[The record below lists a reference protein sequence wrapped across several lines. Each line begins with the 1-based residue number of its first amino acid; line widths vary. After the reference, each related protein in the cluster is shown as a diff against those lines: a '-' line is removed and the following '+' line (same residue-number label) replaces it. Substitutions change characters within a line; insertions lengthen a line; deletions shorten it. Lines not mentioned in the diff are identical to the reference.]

1 MTGPDDATFL
11 RAVGA
16 AGDDSL
22 PRLVH
27 ADWLD
32 EHGQSARAEFIRT
45 QCALAAAD
53 LTADRRQV
61 LQLRERELLD
71 EHRQAWIDALGFA
84 VEDVE
89 FARGYPERLRLSKWP
104 ARGFFDSPAAAHLA
118 TLSELD
124 LSDLECKDEGLAD
137 FVSTA
142 KLPRLRKLILSGNG
156 ITDAGAATLAT
167 ATGLP
172 ALDTLFLF
180 QNAVTYLGVNALECS
195 ETFTLAVLDNGE
207 RPTGY
212 SHTPGQ
218 TEVARRLFIRARLLR
233 VVRRYF
239 DKYPLLRSAALCV
252 AQYWNDEA
260 DDAVHACV
268 VVSELPEPTLDGT
281 EPYADEGTPDPN
293 LPNTKIKESE
303 YARGS
308 FLHLWSAGVP
318 WDDNNRAIPLW
329 AAFTLEGGSQDS
341 DFSAN
346 YAPAVL
352 FYRHG
357 GYSFLPMLRPQLD
370 GVRSEWSDELGAGEG
385 D

>member
-53 LTADRRQV
+53 LTADRRRV
-61 LQLRERELLD
+61 LELRERELLD

-180 QNAVTYLGVNALECS
+180 QNGVTYLGVNALECS
-195 ETFTLAVLDNGE
+195 EAFTLAVLDNGE

-218 TEVARRLFIRARLLR
+218 TEVARRRFIRTHLLP

-239 DKYPLLRSAALCV
+239 NKYPLLRSAMLCV

-260 DDAVHACV
+260 SDAVHGFL
-268 VVSELPEPTLDGT
+268 VVSELTEPTL
-281 EPYADEGTPDPN
+281 EGVRRFGGKSPDPN
-293 LPNTKIKESE
+293 IPNTPFKEVQHES
-303 YARGS
+303 GS
-308 FLHLWSAGVP
+308 CVSLWRVGVP
-318 WDDNNRAIPLW
+318 WENNYRAIPHW
-329 AAFTLEGGSQDS
+329 AAFAQEGGDQNS
-341 DFSAN
+341 DLTAN
-346 YAPAVL
+346 YASAVL
-352 FYRHG
+352 LYRHG
-357 GYSFLPMLRPQLD
+357 GYTFRPMLRPQLD
-370 GVRSEWSDELGAGEG
+370 GVRAFRDGEAEG

>member
-53 LTADRRQV
+53 LPADRRRV
-61 LQLRERELLD
+61 LELRERELLD

-104 ARGFFDSPAAAHLA
+104 ACGFFESPAAAHLA

-156 ITDAGAATLAT
+156 ITDAGAAVLAT

-172 ALDTLFLF
+172 ALDSLFLF
-180 QNAVTYLGVNALECS
+180 QNAVTDLGVNALECS
-195 ETFTLAVLDNGE
+195 EAFTLAVLDNGDL
-207 RPTGY
+207 PPGY
-212 SHTPGQ
+212 SWTPGE
-218 TEVARRLFIRARLLR
+218 TEVARRRFLNMYLLR
-233 VVRRYF
+233 LVRRYF
-239 DKYPLLRSAALCV
+239 NKYPLLRSAALCV
-252 AQYWNDEA
+252 GQFWMEEA
-260 DDAVHACV
+260 GDAVHGRL
-268 VVSELPEPTLDGT
+268 VVSERPEPTLDIT
-281 EPYADEGTPDPN
+281 HDSSPDPN
-293 LPNTKIKESE
+293 IPNTPFTVDGAE
-303 YARGS
+303 RGS
-308 FLHLWSAGVP
+308 FRGLHEMGVP
-318 WDDNNRAIPLW
+318 WSENCSAIPLW
-329 AAFTLEGGSQDS
+329 AAFALEGGRLEYERIDEV
-341 DFSAN
+341 
-346 YAPAVL
+346 YAAAVL
-352 FYRHG
+352 FHRHG
-357 GYSFLPMLRPQLD
+357 GYTLRPMTRQHLD
-370 GVRSEWSDELGAGEG
+370 GYRWQWELVERPPWEFT
-385 D
+385 

>member
-45 QCALAAAD
+45 QCALTAAD
-53 LTADRRQV
+53 LTADRRLV
-61 LQLRERELLD
+61 LELRERELLD
-71 EHRQAWIDALGFA
+71 EHRQAWCDDLGFA

-104 ARGFFDSPAAAHLA
+104 ARGFFDSPDAAHLA

-156 ITDAGAATLAT
+156 ITDAGAALLAT

-172 ALDTLFLF
+172 ALDTLFVF
-180 QNAVTYLGVNALECS
+180 QNSVTYLGVNALECS
-195 ETFTLAVLDNGE
+195 ETFTLAVLDNGD

-212 SHTPGQ
+212 SWTPGE
-218 TEVARRLFIRARLLR
+218 TEVARRRFLNMYLLR
-233 VVRRYF
+233 EVRRYF
-239 DKYPLLRSAALCV
+239 NKYPLLRSAALCV
-252 AQYWNDEA
+252 AQYWSDEA
-260 DDAVHACV
+260 IDSVHGRV
-268 VVSELPEPTLDGT
+268 MVSELPEPTLDGVVGY
-281 EPYADEGTPDPN
+281 YAGPAVDPN
-293 LPNTKIKESE
+293 ISNTRFKEADHGHYSHISMWE
-303 YARGS
+303 
-308 FLHLWSAGVP
+308 AGMP
-318 WDDNNRAIPLW
+318 WEDNYSAIPIW
-329 AAFTLEGGSQDS
+329 AAFAPEGGDQDGE
-341 DFSAN
+341 FTAN
-346 YAPAVL
+346 YAPAVVM
-352 FYRHG
+352 YRHG
-357 GYSFLPMLRPQLD
+357 GYTFRPMLRPQLD
-370 GVRSEWSDELGAGEG
+370 GVRAFRDVEGEG